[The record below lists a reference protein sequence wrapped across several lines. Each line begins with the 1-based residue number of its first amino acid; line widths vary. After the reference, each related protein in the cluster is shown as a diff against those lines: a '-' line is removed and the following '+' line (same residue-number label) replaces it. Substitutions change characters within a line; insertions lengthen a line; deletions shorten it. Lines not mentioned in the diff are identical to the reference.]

1 MISFS
6 LFGVHVKIHPSIW
19 VTLALMAYMLG
30 RGEHGWL
37 GGALFVV
44 AGFICIF
51 AHEMGHALSGR
62 WLGGGRPLVELAYV
76 GGVCTNNVSQL
87 SRGGTIIMIAA
98 GPLTSLALTLPAFTW
113 LYSID
118 CSAYRAMLRML
129 AMLYGIMPAHLVEAY
144 PPMIVLFVTY
154 VVQVSLWWSLLNL
167 LPIYPLDGGMIM
179 HNLIH
184 SPRVMHIV
192 SMAVAVLL
200 IAGCLCMGYHAMLCI
215 LVILILL
222 NYHGMKNAPY

>member
-1 MISFS
+1 MNSYVFDKLPCGCEITAYEIGNDTVRATI
-6 LFGVHVKIHPSIW
+6 LNYGGIIQKLYYKGTDIIGGYD
-19 VTLALMAYMLG
+19 TLEGYQVSDG
-30 RGEHGWL
+30 YQ
-37 GGALFVV
+37 GAL
-44 AGFICIF
+44 I
-51 AHEMGHALSGR
+51 GR
-62 WLGGGRPLVELAYV
+62 YANRIRGGRFTLNGVDYQLAQNEDKNAIFENWCDFLNYFDSSV
-76 GGVCTNNVSQL
+76 KFQL
-87 SRGGTIIMIAA
+87 SFVN
-98 GPLTSLALTLPAFTW
+98 LTL
-113 LYSID
+113 
-118 CSAYRAMLRML
+118 
-129 AMLYGIMPAHLVEAY
+129 LVY
-144 PPMIVLFVTY
+144 
-154 VVQVSLWWSLLNL
+154 NL